1 MKPRTWL
8 YQIRRQWHRLEW
20 WQQVTLIAMA
30 LAMLVAM
37 LPGCAAVRSYALQ
50 GIEAGAQVNDDALA
64 ACQVVM
70 CRAAS
75 VGSIRRAFNT
85 PAKQAGYE
93 AFCGDFVAQTC
104 EDAQAVNPTQGE

>member
-1 MKPRTWL
+1 MNPRTWPYRL
-8 YQIRRQWHRLEW
+8 RRAYRSMDPL
-20 WQQVTLIAMA
+20 VRMGVVIVVLLL
-30 LAMLVAM
+30 LAIWTA
-37 LPGCAAVRSYALQ
+37 GCAAVRSYALQ
-50 GIEAGAQVNDDALA
+50 GIDAGAQVNDDALA

-85 PAKQAGYE
+85 EAKRAGYE

-104 EDAQAVNPTQGE
+104 EEVKE